1 MNKYIKRY
9 FIILITFCSLSSCQ
23 KEDVIIHIKELKFT
37 NIEGN
42 IYTGNNMKIETIILP
57 KNATNKTIIWTSENE
72 EIAIVED
79 GVISG
84 IKAGTTNITALSKD
98 SGIIATYKITVTIS
112 VESVDIT
119 NTITRLEVGKT
130 LQMEATILPSES
142 TNKGIKWETNSK
154 EIATISKD
162 GLVTAVANGVLIIT
176 AKSLGGGR
184 AAEYRIC
191 IITSVKNILFTPK
204 EGKIKVGEPIQLTPR
219 IFPRKSSNRTIRWG
233 SSNNKIIS
241 VNAFGVITGKSIGK
255 ATITAITEDG
265 NKKATYEVEVTNFI
279 YIPDQNFR
287 FALLAAKIDNNK
299 DGEFTQEE
307 LSEVHDL
314 KINNQDIANLT
325 GIRAFKNLYTLLCKG
340 NQITSLDLSECKG
353 LTTIDCS
360 ENKITNLN
368 ITNCTEIVKLTCKK
382 NKITSLN
389 LSNCPD
395 INRIYCEYNSLIS
408 INLNN
413 CTKLT
418 YLDCTGNELSALNLS
433 NCPELDTIDCD
444 ENDLSDKL
452 DLSTCTKITDISCKN
467 NYITALGITECIMLK
482 SLICS
487 SNTLSELILPKTL
500 TLETLNYDNNPV
512 SIVDTSDCPNI
523 KYSKAPKK

>member
-1 MNKYIKRY
+1 MNIHIKKY
-9 FIILITFCSLSSCQ
+9 FIILIAFCSLSSCQ
-23 KEDVIIHIKELKFT
+23 KEDVIIHVKELKFT

-42 IYTGNNMKIETIILP
+42 IYTGNKIKIETIIFP

-84 IKAGTTNITALSKD
+84 IKAGTTNITALSED
-98 SGIIATYKITVTIS
+98 SGIIESYKIIVSIS
-112 VESVDIT
+112 VESVNIT
-119 NTITRLEVGKT
+119 NTITKLEVGKT
-130 LQMEATILPSES
+130 LQMKATILPIES

-154 EIATISKD
+154 KIATISED
-162 GLVTAVANGVLIIT
+162 GLVTAIGNGVLTIT
-176 AKSLGGGR
+176 AKSLGGGK

-191 IITSVKNILFTPK
+191 IVTPVKDILLTPNK
-204 EGKIKVGEPIQLTPR
+204 GKIKVGEPIQLTPR
-219 IFPRKSSNRTIRWG
+219 IFPRKASNRTVRWV
-233 SSNNKIIS
+233 SSNNNIVS

-255 ATITAITEDG
+255 ATITVITECG
-265 NKKATYEVEVTNFI
+265 NKKGTCEVEVTNFI
-279 YIPDQNFR
+279 YIPDKNFR

-307 LSEVHDL
+307 ISEVHDL
-314 KINNQDIANLT
+314 KINNQDIADLT

-340 NQITSLDLSECKG
+340 NQINSLDLSGCKG

-368 ITNCTEIVKLTCKK
+368 ITNCTEIVKLTCKQ

-395 INRIYCEYNSLIS
+395 INRIYCEYNSLTS

-418 YLDCTGNELSALNLS
+418 YIDCTGNELSSLNLS
-433 NCPELDTIDCD
+433 NCKELDTIDCD
-444 ENDLSDKL
+444 ENNLSEKL
-452 DLSTCTKITDISCKN
+452 DFSTCTKITDISCKN
-467 NYITALGITECIMLK
+467 NYITALEITKCIMLK

-487 SNTLSELILPKTL
+487 SNRLSELLLPKTL
-500 TLETLNYDNNPV
+500 ALETLNYDNNPV
-512 SIVDTSDCPNI
+512 ITVDTSDCPNV
-523 KYSKAPKK
+523 KYSKAPIK

>member
-1 MNKYIKRY
+1 MNEYLKKY
-9 FIILITFCSLSSCQ
+9 FIILITFCSLLSCQ
-23 KEDVIIHIKELKFT
+23 KEDVIIHVNELKFT
-37 NIEGN
+37 NIEGS
-42 IYTGNNMKIETIILP
+42 IYTGNKMNIKITILP
-57 KNATNKTIIWTSENE
+57 KQATNKSIIWTSEDE
-72 EIAIVED
+72 EIAVVED

-84 IKAGTTNITALSKD
+84 IKAGTTNITALSED
-98 SGIIATYKITVTIS
+98 SGITATYKITVTIS
-112 VESVDIT
+112 AASVEIA

-130 LQMEATILPSES
+130 LQMEASILPIES

-154 EIATISKD
+154 KIATISED
-162 GLVTAVANGVLIIT
+162 GLVTAIANGVLTIT
-176 AKSLGGGR
+176 AKSLGGGK

-191 IITSVKNILFTPK
+191 IVTPVKDILFSPK
-204 EGKIKVGEPIQLTPR
+204 EGKIKVGEPIQLTPT
-219 IFPRKSSNRTIRWG
+219 ILPREASDRTVKWG
-233 SSNNKIIS
+233 SSNNNIVS
-241 VNAFGVITGKSIGK
+241 VNAIGIITGKSVGK
-255 ATITAITEDG
+255 ATITGITEDG

-287 FALLAAKIDNNK
+287 FALFAAKVDTNK

-307 LSEVHDL
+307 VSEVHDL
-314 KINNQDIANLT
+314 KINNQDIADLT
-325 GIRAFKNLYTLLCKG
+325 GIRTFKNLYTLLCKD

-360 ENKITNLN
+360 ENEITNLN
-368 ITNCTEIVKLTCKK
+368 ITNCSEIVKLTCKR

-395 INRIYCEYNSLIS
+395 INKIYCEYNSLIS

-418 YLDCTGNELSALNLS
+418 YLDCTGNQLTSLDIS
-433 NCPELDTIDCD
+433 HCPEIDTVDCD
-444 ENDLSDKL
+444 ENKLAGKL
-452 DLSTCTKITDISCKN
+452 DFTSCIKMTDISCKN
-467 NYITALGITECIMLK
+467 NSITSLEITKCIILK

-487 SNTLSELILPKTL
+487 SNKLSELILPKTL

-512 SIVDTSDCPNI
+512 ITVDTSDCPNI
-523 KYSKAPKK
+523 KYSKAPIK